1 MKQAHK
7 KRPPRAT
14 ANSRIWG
21 NYFINLNSP
30 CKEFSYTAHLTDAS
44 QILNL
49 DELARVANKYELS
62 VRVIGAA
69 DSSTRTSGINNSLST
84 S

>member
-14 ANSRIWG
+14 ANSRICG
-21 NYFINLNSP
+21 NYFINLN
-30 CKEFSYTAHLTDAS
+30 TAHLTDAS